1 MGRLGNFVRSLT
13 PGNDH
18 ELAATQYAGQESA
31 SDRAARKEAVRAET
45 ASRKRREAY
54 RTRVF
59 RDGDNSSERIPRR
72 YRNHNSASN

>member
-31 SDRAARKEAVRAET
+31 TDKAARKEAERAET
-45 ASRKRREAY
+45 ASRADRAR
-54 RTRVF
+54 RTRAATKAD
-59 RDGDNSSERIPRR
+59 RKGHAWTDKQRRR
-72 YRNHNSASN
+72 YG

>member
-1 MGRLGNFVRSLT
+1 MGFLSWLV

-18 ELAATQYAGQESA
+18 ELAETRYAGQESA
-31 SDRAARKEAVRAET
+31 SAKKARKEAERAET

-59 RDGDNSSERIPRR
+59 RDGDNSGERIPRR

>member
-1 MGRLGNFVRSLT
+1 MGMFSWLI

-18 ELAATQYAGQESA
+18 ELAATQYAGRESA
-31 SDRAARKEAVRAET
+31 SAEKARKEAARAEA
-45 ASRKRREAY
+45 ASSKRREAY

-59 RDGDNSSERIPRR
+59 RDGDNSGERIPRR